1 MKSYGRKIIDYIFK
15 RWTERPA
22 ICYEP
27 ERKVQADSDRSD
39 IRVFETGLS
48 TQQYGDNRQSTR
60 TAEEEECLR
69 LIKIAKEQGLYID
82 KSDWGKFGDRRMIA
96 TGESIVFLSEDGTTF
111 TKMKSPFAKAPMK
124 HILPEDIIY
133 EHLIHNI
140 LFPSTRYRFVGFSED
155 IKGIRIVLQQRNI
168 SDMFQ
173 VPSQKTIDDYL
184 INQLGLTKE
193 DRYFYGDEYLAIT
206 DVSNV
211 SDNVLCDED
220 GKLYFIDPIIRL
232 KKSEE
237 RYGSIFIEQDVYD
250 SYNCKKQ
257 KSHPG
262 SLCKWEAW
270 WKLSPQRYVYFLKL
284 QNFLRINF
292 CKVPCFERRLH
303 IVSEKF
309 GSFCCYSDCFAAK
322 ILFYLKN
329 LLINSLF
336 SFILRTFA
344 EHSQ

>member
-1 MKSYGRKIIDYIFK
+1 MLIGHKFLCKKCHQASLFETRLSTLQYGENWQSTRNAEEDIFK
-15 RWTERPA
+15 RWAKRPA

-82 KSDWGKFGDRRMIA
+82 KSDWGKFGDRRMIP

-111 TKMKSPFAKAPMK
+111 TKVKSPFAKAPMK

-168 SDMFQ
+168 SDMF
-173 VPSQKTIDDYL
+173 
-184 INQLGLTKE
+184 
-193 DRYFYGDEYLAIT
+193 R
-206 DVSNV
+206 
-211 SDNVLCDED
+211 C
-220 GKLYFIDPIIRL
+220 
-232 KKSEE
+232 
-237 RYGSIFIEQDVYD
+237 
-250 SYNCKKQ
+250 
-257 KSHPG
+257 
-262 SLCKWEAW
+262 
-270 WKLSPQRYVYFLKL
+270 
-284 QNFLRINF
+284 
-292 CKVPCFERRLH
+292 
-303 IVSEKF
+303 
-309 GSFCCYSDCFAAK
+309 
-322 ILFYLKN
+322 
-329 LLINSLF
+329 
-336 SFILRTFA
+336 
-344 EHSQ
+344 

>member
-1 MKSYGRKIIDYIFK
+1 MAGISYLKKAVITLVVSQLNRKFAAKTIIMKSYGRKIIDYIFK
-15 RWTERPA
+15 RWAECPA

-60 TAEEEECLR
+60 TAEKEECLR

-82 KSDWGKFGDRRMIA
+82 KSDWGKFGDRRMIP

-193 DRYFYGDEYLAIT
+193 DRYFYGNEYLAIT

-232 KKSEE
+232 KKSEKQWLDAVE
-237 RYGSIFIEQDVYD
+237 QIKRYAAAPRV
-250 SYNCKKQ
+250 
-257 KSHPG
+257 
-262 SLCKWEAW
+262 EA
-270 WKLSPQRYVYFLKL
+270 
-284 QNFLRINF
+284 LR
-292 CKVPCFERRLH
+292 L
-303 IVSEKF
+303 
-309 GSFCCYSDCFAAK
+309 GTT
-322 ILFYLKN
+322 L
-329 LLINSLF
+329 
-336 SFILRTFA
+336 
-344 EHSQ
+344 